1 MPLLR
6 VRLLCYLE
14 LMPDY
19 QNMSWLEAL
28 RYAKDVSGLT
38 AEEIATRMG
47 VKPSIVRR
55 YLQNAEGYAPGL
67 DKLPALCSALG
78 NTVLLQWLTA
88 QLEPADVEVLPAR
101 DRAEVLTAVASASA
115 ALGDVQRRLVET
127 AQAGIDPACAR
138 ELRSMLLE
146 VILECQRSQSM
157 LLAQAQARDRTE
169 VEVLFSIKPERRSA
183 PWWKFWER

>member
-1 MPLLR
+1 
-6 VRLLCYLE
+6 
-14 LMPDY
+14 MPDY

-55 YLQNAEGYAPGL
+55 YLQHAEGYAPGL
-67 DKLPALCSALG
+67 DRLPALCAALG
-78 NTVLLQWLTA
+78 NTVLLQWLSA
-88 QLEPADVEVLPAR
+88 QVEPADAEVLPAR
-101 DRAEVLTAVASASA
+101 DRAEVLTAVAAASA

-127 AQAGIDPACAR
+127 AQTGIDPVCAR

-169 VEVLFSIKPERRSA
+169 TEVLFSLKSERPSA